1 MWRLV
6 NAFRCCVQ
14 YRFKIVLA
22 VAVSVLVTLGPL
34 VMIDVVVQWVAVE
47 QGRSNLK
54 SMSETMIAH
63 AEKFLDGATGSLDI
77 LAGEGIGSCNP
88 ANTQRLGEVVFTR
101 AGVKEIGIVDDK
113 GRMLCSNYGTAMV
126 QVGADLGVPNP
137 VRAPV
142 GAVPVNLAMV
152 PTRLAS
158 RSALGVRRKIEGG
171 SLIAFVEP
179 DEVFLDLLHGRSQ
192 KNCHARLVITGGSVI
207 ATSGETAEWVRNA
220 DPDFVEVT
228 AKSSRYPIAVVLSG
242 PRFAFIEPFAEIQ
255 GYVKIGSGTLSVA
268 FLIFM
273 GFMGGRNRTSL
284 EDEIDEALRNNEF
297 VAQYQPII
305 DVANGRVAGCEALIR
320 WQKPNGKLM
329 PPDLFVPIAE
339 ASGQIV
345 PMTRLLMAR
354 IVADLTPMFGQN
366 PDFYVSINLVAEHF
380 ENDQII
386 EDVREIF
393 DQSNISTSNL
403 VFEITERRPLND
415 LAEAANLVAALQ
427 GLGARVALDDAG
439 TGHGGLAYIQDL
451 GLDIIK
457 IDRMF
462 IEAIG
467 TEAVSAPIVDA
478 LLELGQQLDMSI
490 IAEGVET
497 EAQFAYLRE
506 RGTPFIQGFLF
517 SPPMPPQAL
526 ARFVSSFN
534 GSGRRSA
541 KGIVARRRKATAA

>member
-1 MWRLV
+1 M
-6 NAFRCCVQ
+6 
-14 YRFKIVLA
+14 
-22 VAVSVLVTLGPL
+22 TLGPL
-34 VMIDVVVQWVAVE
+34 VIIDVGVRWVAVE
-47 QGRSNLK
+47 QGRSNFK
-54 SMSETMIAH
+54 SMGETMIAH
-63 AEKFLDGATGSLDI
+63 AEELLDGAVGSLDI
-77 LAGEGIGSCNP
+77 LASEGIATCNKV
-88 ANTQRLGEVVFTR
+88 NTTRLGEVVFTR
-101 AGVKEIGIVDDK
+101 AGVREIGIVDAD
-113 GRMLCSNYGTAMV
+113 GRMLCSNYGPAMV
-126 QVGADLGVPNP
+126 EVGADLGVPNP
-137 VRAPV
+137 VRSPV
-142 GAVPVNLAMV
+142 GIVPVNLAMV
-152 PTRLAS
+152 STRLKS
-158 RSALGVRRKIEGG
+158 RTALGVRRKTANG

-179 DEVFLDLLHGRSQ
+179 DAVFLDLLHGRSQ

-242 PRFAFIEPFAEIQ
+242 PQFAFVEPFAEIQ
-255 GYVKIGSGTLSVA
+255 GYAKIGSGTLSVA

-273 GFMGGRNRTSL
+273 GFLGGRNRSSL
-284 EDEIDEALRNNEF
+284 EGEIDEALHNKEF

-320 WQKPNGKLM
+320 WQKPNGQLM

-345 PMTRLLMAR
+345 PMTRQLMSGIAT
-354 IVADLTPMFGQN
+354 DLAPLFQQN
-366 PDFYVSINLVAEHF
+366 ADFYVSINLVAEHF
-380 ENDQII
+380 ENEEII
-386 EDVREIF
+386 GDVQECF
-393 DQSNISTSNL
+393 DGSPISMSNL

-415 LAEAANLVAALQ
+415 IVEAANLVASLQ
-427 GLGARVALDDAG
+427 ELGARVALDDAG

-478 LLELGQQLDMSI
+478 LIELGEQLDMAI
-490 IAEGVET
+490 VAEGVET

-506 RGTPFIQGFLF
+506 RGTRYIQGFLF

-541 KGIVARRRKATAA
+541 QGIVNRNRKTSAA